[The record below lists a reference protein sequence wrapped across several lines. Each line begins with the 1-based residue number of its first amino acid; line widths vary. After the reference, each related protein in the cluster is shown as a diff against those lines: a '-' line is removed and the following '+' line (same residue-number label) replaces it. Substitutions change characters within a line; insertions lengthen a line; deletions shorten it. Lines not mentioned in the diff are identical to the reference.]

1 MIRIQALVQ
10 GYASQ
15 LTKSIQLS
23 SSPRRSQRE
32 IIALLGG
39 GFVNT
44 LGQEDSA
51 IGLANLAGS
60 AVLGGVQG
68 QIGEALGLSQ
78 FRIFPTPLIN
88 DKERTTSNQLG
99 VAAEAGVDLSNDLSV
114 SIQKIVNTD
123 RPPQWGLR
131 YRLNENTTIRGSS
144 NFADDNRGIVE
155 YEQRF

>member
-1 MIRIQALVQ
+1 

-39 GFVNT
+39 SFVNT

-88 DKERTTSNQLG
+88 DQERTTSNQLG

-114 SIQKIVNTD
+114 SIQKIVNAD
-123 RPPQWGLR
+123 RSPQWGLR
-131 YRLNENTTIRGSS
+131 YRLNENITIRGSS